1 MLIRRVVGLRG
12 RVGMAVLLWRLAPRR
27 ARPVAVGVGAVAR
40 LWAGTLVALLAL
52 LVHELT

>member
-1 MLIRRVVGLRG
+1 
-12 RVGMAVLLWRLAPRR
+12 MAVLLWRLAPRR